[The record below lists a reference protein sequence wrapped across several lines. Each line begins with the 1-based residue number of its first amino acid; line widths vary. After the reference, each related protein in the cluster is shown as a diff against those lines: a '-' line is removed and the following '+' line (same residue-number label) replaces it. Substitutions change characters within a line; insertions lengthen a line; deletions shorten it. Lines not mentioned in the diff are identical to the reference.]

1 MRVSR
6 PYKTLPTFTALAMEA
21 DMDLLLLVLIILLVG
36 FFITGFTVHGLL
48 VLFLILAAVCLI
60 GAIWRG
66 SSYGW
71 RRGGRV

>member
-1 MRVSR
+1 
-6 PYKTLPTFTALAMEA
+6 
-21 DMDLLLLVLIILLVG
+21 MDLLLLVLIILLVG